1 MAVESQSTSER
12 FARLRVSLGKASKLA
27 RAALYLYLLLIACP
41 IRYWPLESGVDSTWR
56 FALNYAAAAG
66 PAAGSNPVFTMG
78 PFSYLIFPQNIGN
91 NLARGLLFQSVLWLA
106 LAAIFAKLFFA
117 AGIPLRNLSLFSF
130 FFALS
135 TPLFFFNSL
144 GQENLMLAGAL
155 ILLVLSYIRES
166 WASYFGALVLIG
178 LLPFLKLTGFMI
190 GAGALAG
197 YLLER
202 LFRRSRKMI
211 PELAAAI
218 VIPASVIALSL
229 LFTSVPAALDYVR
242 ASGEITSGYSA
253 AMSYPGAN
261 IELVSALE
269 ALAVLACLLWL
280 QAASSGAILFRFF
293 VLLLAFPIF
302 ASFKH
307 GFVRQDVHT
316 NNFFCFIALA
326 LALVALTVKLDRT
339 SSTRVIPLAIVFF
352 IIWQDTISHGAVRNL
367 HHPSG
372 AKAAQM
378 LWGAFRF
385 DRLKQN
391 LDSSVAT
398 FPEDSKI
405 EPDLLKIIGDSP
417 VASLSIDFTNLA
429 AAGINL
435 KLYPVFQRYSAYTP
449 YLDHLNAEWV
459 RDKGPRYLV
468 FDGGSIDGRD
478 PWAETPAMWL
488 EVYRWYDTRVL
499 GPRNL
504 LLERRNTPRF
514 GTLETI
520 GRFAIPFTGEL
531 DLPASADP
539 IFWTMK
545 CDYSTRGK
553 LEKLLFRLPSALMS
567 FHRTNG
573 TSRSARVIPAVL
585 VSPVMGNYL
594 PNNLAQFSQVFDPMA
609 VRDYSVDHV
618 RFEKYGTAF
627 YSRTCEVELLRPTR

>member
-1 MAVESQSTSER
+1 MEVESQSTTER
-12 FARLRVSLGKASKLA
+12 FARLRVSLGKAGKLA
-27 RAALYLYLLLIACP
+27 RAGLYLYILLIACP

-66 PAAGSNPVFTMG
+66 PTAGSNPVFTMG

-91 NLARGLLFQSVLWLA
+91 NLARGLLFQSILWLA

-117 AGIPLRNLSLFSF
+117 AGIPLRNLILFSF

-155 ILLVLSYIRES
+155 ILLVLSYIRGS

-178 LLPFLKLTGFMI
+178 LLPFLKLTGFVI

-202 LFRRSRKMI
+202 LFRRNRKMI

-229 LFTSVPAALDYVR
+229 LLTSVPAALDYVR
-242 ASGEITSGYSA
+242 GSGEIISGYSA
-253 AMSYPGAN
+253 AMSFPGAN
-261 IELVSALE
+261 IEVVSALE
-269 ALAVLACLLWL
+269 ALAVLAGLLWF
-280 QAASSGAILFRFF
+280 QAVSSDAILLRFF
-293 VLLLAFPIF
+293 VLFLAFPIF

-307 GFVRQDVHT
+307 GFIRQDVHT
-316 NNFFCFIALA
+316 DNFFCFIALA

-339 SSTRVIPLAIVFF
+339 SSTRVVPLAIVFF
-352 IIWQDTISHGAVRNL
+352 IIWQDTISHGTVRNL
-367 HHPSG
+367 YQPTG
-372 AKAAQM
+372 EKAIRM
-378 LWGAFRF
+378 LWGAVRF

-391 LDSSVAT
+391 LDSSVAR

-405 EPDLLKIIGDSP
+405 EPELGNIIGDSP
-417 VASLSIDFTNLA
+417 LASLSVNFTNLA
-429 AAGINL
+429 AAGMKIR
-435 KLYPVFQRYSAYTP
+435 LYPVIQRYSAYTP
-449 YLDHLNAEWV
+449 YLDNLNAEWI

-468 FDGGSIDGRD
+468 FDGGSIDDRD

-488 EVYRWYDTRVL
+488 EVYRWYDTRLL
-499 GPRNL
+499 GLRNL

-514 GTLETI
+514 ATLETI
-520 GRFAIPFTGEL
+520 RHFTIPFTGEL

-585 VSPVMGNYL
+585 VSPVIGNYL

-609 VRDYSVDHV
+609 VRGYSVDHV